1 MITDALAA
9 YTAWSLPPSPL
20 ELRSAPSEPDA
31 RMMTPVSPLSEP
43 SAPSAILDQTVL
55 PQTEESAEP
64 SLYTFNGQVLA
75 LYALASSSTVRWV
88 V

>member
-9 YTAWSLPPSPL
+9 YTAWALPPSPW
-20 ELRSAPSEPDA
+20 ELRSTPSEPDS
-31 RMMTPVSPLSEP
+31 RMMMPRSPLSEP

-55 PQTEESAEP
+55 PQTEESAAP

-75 LYALASSSTVRWV
+75 LCALASSSTVLWV

>member
-9 YTAWSLPPSPL
+9 YTAWALPPSPL
-20 ELRSAPSEPDA
+20 ELRSAPAEPDA

-43 SAPSAILDQTVL
+43 SAPSAILDHTVL
-55 PQTEESAEP
+55 LPTGESAAP

-75 LYALASSSTVRWV
+75 LCTLASSSTVLWV